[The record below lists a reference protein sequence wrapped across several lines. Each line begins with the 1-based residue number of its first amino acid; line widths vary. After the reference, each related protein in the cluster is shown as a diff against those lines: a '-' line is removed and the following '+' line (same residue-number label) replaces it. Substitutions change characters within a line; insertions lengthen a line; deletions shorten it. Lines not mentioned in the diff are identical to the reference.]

1 MKKILSL
8 IMSFVMLISGISAF
22 SSVTYAASY
31 SQELKDKGFSDSYV
45 TALTSLHEKYPNWN
59 FVPFVTG
66 LDWNTAVAGERS
78 KHSNQ
83 VIQKPMIITATIP
96 LAIRTEIIL
105 CKREAVGFLPPRV
118 QLNTIW
124 THEIG

>member
-8 IMSFVMLISGISAF
+8 IMSFVMLISGISTF
-22 SSVTYAASY
+22 SSVAYAASY

-66 LDWNTAVAGERS
+66 LDWNTAVAG
-78 KHSNQ
+78 
-83 VIQKPMIITATIP
+83 
-96 LAIRTEIIL
+96 
-105 CKREAVGFLPPRV
+105 
-118 QLNTIW
+118 
-124 THEIG
+124 